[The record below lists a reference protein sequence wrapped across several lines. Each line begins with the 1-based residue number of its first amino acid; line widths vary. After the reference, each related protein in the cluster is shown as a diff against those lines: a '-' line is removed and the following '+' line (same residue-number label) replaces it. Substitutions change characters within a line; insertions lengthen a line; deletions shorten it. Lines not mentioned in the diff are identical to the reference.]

1 MSIETLLQNLGVYIM
16 TFEFLASR
24 WILIVFSVGLS
35 AYISFF
41 LLNDLDQ
48 KEIKEKVDTQY
59 S

>member
-1 MSIETLLQNLGVYIM
+1 M

-48 KEIKEKVDTQY
+48 KEIKEKVDTPY